1 MTLILALLAC
11 TGTKDSDSTATT
23 DDSSTTTDDSGG
35 ADDSSSTDDSGA
47 ATASLLGNVSTTL
60 ENSRGDLYFGVFD
73 GDPTTGDPFTSVADS
88 QVLAVDI
95 NAAPV
100 PYRIDGLPTGKELF
114 VIAFLDLD
122 ANAAE
127 TGGPDGGD
135 YMAMSGTSAFNVT
148 LQSGERTL
156 DLVLNTV
163 RPDTPPQ

>member
-11 TGTKDSDSTATT
+11 TGSKDSDSTATT
-23 DDSSTTTDDSGG
+23 DDSSTTTDDSS
-35 ADDSSSTDDSGA
+35 ADDSSSTDDSGGG
-47 ATASLLGNVSTTL
+47 TASLLGNVTTAL
-60 ENSRGDLYFGVFD
+60 ENSQGDLYFGIFD
-73 GDPTTGDPFTSVADS
+73 GDPTTGDPFTSVADA
-88 QVLAVDI
+88 QYPAVDV
-95 NAAPV
+95 NAAAV
-100 PYRIDGLPTGKELF
+100 PYRIDNLPTNKELF

-122 ANAAE
+122 ANVSE

-135 YMAMSGTSAFNVT
+135 YLAMSGNTAFSVT